1 MLEDLS
7 VKDFALIDQN
17 YLEFDQGFTVLSGET
32 GAGKSILI
40 GALSFLLG
48 GKAEIGQIRSG
59 AHEASVTGTFYIPG
73 DSESVSDVSKATE
86 TESDNEVEAENAWQW
101 LSLHGIEAENN
112 RIILRRFIRDNGKSG
127 AFIGSTPVTRAD
139 LSQFSSFLVDIHG
152 QHEHQSLMKVAEH
165 RKFLD
170 AKAGITGEVKE
181 FTALYAE
188 LVSKRKIYA
197 EMLSDDGERARKL
210 DMYNFAVTEIEN
222 AKLKE
227 KEDELLEEEQGRL
240 SSFEKIYSGVTEL
253 NQMLSENEGSVISLL
268 KKIRRES
275 AGLTDLD
282 KSLKSLD
289 ERVEA
294 GFYELSDIADEFT
307 SYAQSL
313 VFDPERLQQVQER
326 LSLIYNLK
334 KKYASSVNAPL
345 SEVLEYAAKASEYI
359 SLNADSDGQKDR
371 MKAEITALERTV
383 LQKAAILSKKRKAE
397 AENLAKDVENI
408 LSELG
413 MKNTKFC
420 VNVTDKPG
428 SEVTQKCGPYGID
441 NIEFLI
447 SANPGS
453 PVQPLAKIASGGE
466 LSRVMLALKTIF
478 AESDKTGTLIFDEID
493 TGIGGEV
500 AVSVG
505 KHIKNLSANRQIFCI
520 THLASI
526 AVYADNQIKIE
537 KGVSEGITSSH
548 VHPIS
553 GEERVREIARML
565 SGDADTE
572 QSLEHA
578 RSLLVK
584 YSGGI

>member
-17 YLEFDQGFTVLSGET
+17 YLEFREGFTVLSGET

-48 GKAEIGQIRSG
+48 GKAEVGQIRAGS
-59 AHEASVTGTFYIPG
+59 HEASVTGTFWLPEL
-73 DSESVSDVSKATE
+73 ESFDFSAAPKEGSDLE
-86 TESDNEVEAENAWQW
+86 EVEPESAGQW
-101 LSLHGIEAENN
+101 LMLHGIEPENN
-112 RIILRRFIRDNGKSG
+112 RVILRRFIRDNGKSG

-170 AKAGITGEVKE
+170 AKAGITAEVSA
-181 FTALYAE
+181 FTAMYAD
-188 LVSKRKIYA
+188 LVARRKAFAALI
-197 EMLSDDGERARKL
+197 SDDGERERKL
-210 DMYNFAVTEIEN
+210 EMFRFAVSEIEN

-227 KEDELLEEEQGRL
+227 KEDETLEEEQSRL
-240 SSFEKIYSGVTEL
+240 SSFEKIYSGITEL
-253 NQMLSENEGSVISLL
+253 NQMFSEEESSVVPLL

-275 AGLTDLD
+275 SVLTELD
-282 KSLKSLD
+282 KSLKPLD

-294 GFYELSDIADEFT
+294 AFYELSDLSEEFS

-313 VFDPERLQQVQER
+313 VFDPERLKEVQER

-345 SEVLEYAAKASEYI
+345 SEVFEYFDRASEYI
-359 SLNADSDGQKDR
+359 DLNSDSNNRKDK
-371 MKAEITALERTV
+371 MKAEIVALEKAV
-383 LQKAAILSKKRKAE
+383 FQKAALLSKKRKE
-397 AENLAKDVENI
+397 TSLVLSNEVEEI

-413 MKNTKFC
+413 MKGTKFC
-420 VNVTDKPG
+420 VNVTEKPG

-478 AESDKTGTLIFDEID
+478 AESDQTGTLIFDEID

-505 KHIKNLSANRQIFCI
+505 KHIKNLSKNRQIFCI

-548 VHPIS
+548 VHEIA
-553 GEERVREIARML
+553 GDERVREIARML

-578 RSLLVK
+578 RSLLQK
-584 YSGGI
+584 YSGGN